1 MLKVGVIGV
10 GSMGKNHARV
20 CSEIDDIELVGVADT
35 NKGVAKKIAERF
47 STKAFYDYREL
58 IPLIDAAIVSTPTVT
73 HYSIAQD
80 LLKSGKN
87 VLVEKPMCEDS
98 KKADSL
104 LKIAQREGLILAVGH
119 IERYNPAVKFVKTQ
133 LEKKSFGEIITL
145 SSKRVSNFPGRI
157 RDVGVILD
165 FGIHD
170 IDVMRYLVGEIRS
183 VYAKSGKVNRN
194 IDFEDHAI
202 MILNFENGVAGFVE
216 VNWLTP
222 MKVRKLSL
230 TCSRVFAE
238 VDYIEQTVTIS
249 SSKFGEI
256 DETDLYHIPL
266 QYHIDKISLEKKEP
280 LKEEIKDF
288 VEAIE
293 KGKKPLAD
301 GFDGLMALKVAE
313 AAVRSCEKGREEI
326 ILYN

>member
-1 MLKVGVIGV
+1 M
-10 GSMGKNHARV
+10 
-20 CSEIDDIELVGVADT
+20 
-35 NKGVAKKIAERF
+35 
-47 STKAFYDYREL
+47 
-58 IPLIDAAIVSTPTVT
+58 
-73 HYSIAQD
+73 
-80 LLKSGKN
+80 
-87 VLVEKPMCEDS
+87 
-98 KKADSL
+98 
-104 LKIAQREGLILAVGH
+104 
-119 IERYNPAVKFVKTQ
+119 
-133 LEKKSFGEIITL
+133 
-145 SSKRVSNFPGRI
+145 
-157 RDVGVILD
+157 GVILD
-165 FGIHD
+165 FGVHD
-170 IDVMRYLVGEIRS
+170 IDVMRFLVGDIES
-183 VYAKSGKVNRN
+183 VYARAGRFNKDIKY
-194 IDFEDHAI
+194 EDHANI
-202 MILNFENGVAGFVE
+202 VLNLKNGVTGVVE

-313 AAVRSCEKGREEI
+313 AAVRSCKEGIEVRV
-326 ILYN
+326 